1 VPVSCFRGED
11 RKFLYNY
18 PCGSLRGVRS
28 QHIGLKGSQMR
39 RAILFLFVIV
49 VATSS
54 RAAAQTPYYQGKT
67 ITIITGSQAGDLFDI
82 YARMIATHMGKNIP
96 GNPSILVQNMPGA
109 GHIVA
114 ANFVYG
120 VAKPDGLTLLAPNP
134 NLYIDQL
141 IGRTEIKFD
150 WAKFAWIGNAS
161 RTTDVLYMRTD
172 APFKTMEDVRS
183 AKEPPKCGATGTGTT
198 GYLVPRL
205 LDETIS
211 AKFNIV
217 TGYKGGNEIDLAVER
232 GELQCRAFS
241 VTAFFGREPFHT
253 WRKTNFVRAIIQ
265 LGQKR
270 DNRLLDVPTLNELMD
285 KYKTPDIGRR
295 LALIVT
301 ASEIFQRPYMG
312 PPGMRP
318 EHVRILREAFH
329 KTLKD
334 NAFMEEVKSKKLDTE
349 YTSGE
354 EMETLAK
361 EMMSQRPEVIER
373 LKKVLG
379 N

>member
-1 VPVSCFRGED
+1 
-11 RKFLYNY
+11 
-18 PCGSLRGVRS
+18 
-28 QHIGLKGSQMR
+28 MR

-217 TGYKGGNEIDLAVER
+217 TGYKGGNEIRL
-232 GELQCRAFS
+232 GGRA
-241 VTAFFGREPFHT
+241 R
-253 WRKTNFVRAIIQ
+253 RAT
-265 LGQKR
+265 
-270 DNRLLDVPTLNELMD
+270 VP
-285 KYKTPDIGRR
+285 R
-295 LALIVT
+295 V
-301 ASEIFQRPYMG
+301 QRHG
-312 PPGMRP
+312 
-318 EHVRILREAFH
+318 ILRPRTVSYLE
-329 KTLKD
+329 K
-334 NAFMEEVKSKKLDTE
+334 NKLCA
-349 YTSGE
+349 GHHPIGP
-354 EMETLAK
+354 K
-361 EMMSQRPEVIER
+361 ER
-373 LKKVLG
+373 
-379 N
+379 

>member
-1 VPVSCFRGED
+1 MI
-11 RKFLYNY
+11 
-18 PCGSLRGVRS
+18 
-28 QHIGLKGSQMR
+28 QQTIW
-39 RAILFLFVIV
+39 FLFILIGAVSQ
-49 VATSS
+49 AQ
-54 RAAAQTPYYQGKT
+54 AQTPYYQGKT

-82 YARMIATHMGKNIP
+82 YARMIALHMGKHIP
-96 GNPSILVQNMPGA
+96 GNPNMLVQNMPGA

-141 IGRTEIKFD
+141 IGRPEIKFD
-150 WAKFAWIGNAS
+150 WAKFSWIGNAS
-161 RTTDVLYMRTD
+161 RTTDLLYMRSD
-172 APFKTMEDVRS
+172 APFKTIEDVRS

-205 LDETIS
+205 LDETIG

-265 LGQKR
+265 LGEKR
-270 DNRLLDVPTLNELMD
+270 DNRLPDVPTLNELME
-285 KYKTPDIGRR
+285 KYKTPEIGRR
-295 LALIVT
+295 LASIVIS
-301 ASEIFQRPYMG
+301 SEVFQRPYMG

-318 EHVRILREAFH
+318 EHVKILRDAFQ

-334 NAFMEEVKSKKLDTE
+334 NAFIEEVKSKKLDTE

-361 EMMSQRPEVIER
+361 EMMSQKPEIIDR
-373 LKKVLG
+373 LRKVLG
-379 N
+379 K